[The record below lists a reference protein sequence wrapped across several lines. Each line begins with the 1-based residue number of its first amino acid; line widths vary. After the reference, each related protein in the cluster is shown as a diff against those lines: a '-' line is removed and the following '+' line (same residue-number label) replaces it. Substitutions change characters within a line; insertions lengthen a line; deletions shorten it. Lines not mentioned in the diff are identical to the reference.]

1 MQRTSGS
8 VVTNPT
14 DVSTIQLMRLGGLR
28 GHSRRGVG
36 KIVRTRGTRIRCD
49 ISSPRYVREAT
60 FRKSHQHGCLS
71 KTWTRTAQ
79 IDILIHERRKSYQTS
94 TLGNELKATK
104 ECWEQ
109 GRAQELVFQYQE
121 IFHKQHYV
129 DYENCVYIFK
139 RVCVCKTRVKE
150 IENLRQTKT
159 RCPGRVGG
167 RKWKEE
173 NDIILS

>member
-14 DVSTIQLMRLGGLR
+14 DVSTIQLMHLGGLR

-49 ISSPRYVREAT
+49 VSSPRYVREAT

-71 KTWTRTAQ
+71 KTWTRTTQ
-79 IDILIHERRKSYQTS
+79 IDMLIHERRKSYQTS
-94 TLGNELKATK
+94 TLGKELQATK

-109 GRAQELVFQYQE
+109 GRAQEFVFQYQE
-121 IFHKQHYV
+121 ISLEIIHTSNIMWTMKIAFAYLR
-129 DYENCVYIFK
+129 ES
-139 RVCVCKTRVKE
+139 VCVKK
-150 IENLRQTKT
+150 LK
-159 RCPGRVGG
+159 
-167 RKWKEE
+167 
-173 NDIILS
+173 S